1 MKRPDGPATLFYR
14 NGHLLVMA
22 VVILIAAGVSALVN
36 LPRIEDPRIALRNP
50 SILTFLPGG
59 SAERVEA
66 LVTEKLENR
75 LEELSEIKEIRSTSR
90 TGLSFIILELQDW
103 VDDTSNEQI
112 FSKIRDKLNDAQLE
126 LPAGASQ
133 PDFDDKRGA
142 VAYSLVIG
150 VTWSRTEPPSLGLMN
165 RLSEGLADRLRAIPG
180 TEFVRLFGDP
190 DEEIT
195 VTLEAGEVAA
205 LGLTAGDVSLATA
218 GADPKQP
225 AGVLRTGDRE
235 LIMEVSG
242 ELDSAGRV
250 AAVPVRMGP
259 DGRTVTLGDIATVE
273 RGWREPPREIA
284 FSDGRRSVFVGARV
298 DKTYRVDQWASAA
311 REAVAQFDAGLDE
324 GIAVEYVFDQSRYTE
339 ARLSQL
345 GGNLLAGSVVVA
357 LVVFLGM
364 GWRAALIVGLALPL
378 SAGATVFGLTLF
390 GQQIHQMSIFG
401 MIIAIGLLI
410 DNAIVVTDEI
420 RQKLELGL
428 ERAAAVDASV
438 RHLFVPLLASTLTT
452 ILGFMPIF
460 LLPGNIGDFIGPIAI
475 SVVLALA
482 SSFLISMTV
491 IAGIAGRYLRRPEPG
506 QHGKWWQAGLSADRL
521 AGRYRRALGW
531 AVTRPWTALALGC
544 VLPVAGFLLA
554 GTLKNQFFP
563 SADRDHFEV
572 QVWMPDDASI
582 ARTAERVA
590 AIDELIHRRDGVR
603 KVDWVVGG
611 SFPSVYYNAI
621 MRQEANPAYAQGVVL
636 ADDLE
641 AALHLIPEL
650 QEALD
655 RAFPDAQIV
664 VRAFG
669 QGPPIEAP
677 VAFRILGPG
686 LDELRLAGDE
696 LRRIM
701 HSVPG
706 IRHTQASISGGKAKL
721 WLDADEHEARQ
732 AGLTLADVAAQF
744 QGNLEGRIGGSVL
757 EDLEEL
763 PVRVRYSDSDR
774 ASLATVAA
782 LNLVV
787 PASGRW
793 VPASALGQPDL
804 RPELATITRFNGERV
819 NTILG
824 YVEAGELPI
833 EVAEIITERLNDEGF
848 TLPTGYRLEISG
860 DSEESRD
867 AIGLLMVYL
876 PVLLL
881 IMVATLVLSF
891 RSGVLA
897 MLIGVVAVL
906 SIGLGLLSLWL
917 SGSDIGFNPI
927 LGMAGLIGV
936 AINGSIVVI
945 AAIRASAEARAGD
958 PEAVVNETLGCT
970 RHILSTTLTTM
981 AGFLPLLLFT
991 GGQFWPP
998 LAVVLAGGVGFAV
1011 TLSLWFTPAAYCLI
1025 SRRAEVTA

>member
-1 MKRPDGPATLFYR
+1 
-14 NGHLLVMA
+14 
-22 VVILIAAGVSALVN
+22 
-36 LPRIEDPRIALRNP
+36 
-50 SILTFLPGG
+50 
-59 SAERVEA
+59 
-66 LVTEKLENR
+66 
-75 LEELSEIKEIRSTSR
+75 
-90 TGLSFIILELQDW
+90 
-103 VDDTSNEQI
+103 
-112 FSKIRDKLNDAQLE
+112 
-126 LPAGASQ
+126 
-133 PDFDDKRGA
+133 
-142 VAYSLVIG
+142 
-150 VTWSRTEPPSLGLMN
+150 
-165 RLSEGLADRLRAIPG
+165 
-180 TEFVRLFGDP
+180 
-190 DEEIT
+190 
-195 VTLEAGEVAA
+195 
-205 LGLTAGDVSLATA
+205 
-218 GADPKQP
+218 
-225 AGVLRTGDRE
+225 
-235 LIMEVSG
+235 
-242 ELDSAGRV
+242 
-250 AAVPVRMGP
+250 
-259 DGRTVTLGDIATVE
+259 
-273 RGWREPPREIA
+273 
-284 FSDGRRSVFVGARV
+284 
-298 DKTYRVDQWASAA
+298 
-311 REAVAQFDAGLDE
+311 
-324 GIAVEYVFDQSRYTE
+324 
-339 ARLSQL
+339 
-345 GGNLLAGSVVVA
+345 
-357 LVVFLGM
+357 
-364 GWRAALIVGLALPL
+364 
-378 SAGATVFGLTLF
+378 
-390 GQQIHQMSIFG
+390 
-401 MIIAIGLLI
+401 
-410 DNAIVVTDEI
+410 
-420 RQKLELGL
+420 
-428 ERAAAVDASV
+428 
-438 RHLFVPLLASTLTT
+438 
-452 ILGFMPIF
+452 
-460 LLPGNIGDFIGPIAI
+460 
-475 SVVLALA
+475 
-482 SSFLISMTV
+482 
-491 IAGIAGRYLRRPEPG
+491 
-506 QHGKWWQAGLSADRL
+506 
-521 AGRYRRALGW
+521 
-531 AVTRPWTALALGC
+531 
-544 VLPVAGFLLA
+544 
-554 GTLKNQFFP
+554 
-563 SADRDHFEV
+563 
-572 QVWMPDDASI
+572 MPDDASI

>member
-1 MKRPDGPATLFYR
+1 MKRPEGLATLFYR
-14 NGHLLVMA
+14 NGHLLVMT
-22 VVILIAAGVSALVN
+22 VIILIAAGASALVN

-50 SILTFLPGG
+50 SILTFLPGA

-90 TGLSFIILELQDW
+90 SGISFIILELQDW
-103 VDDTSNEQI
+103 VDDTTNEQI
-112 FSKIRDKLNDAQLE
+112 FSEIRDKLNDAALD

-133 PDFDDKRGA
+133 PNFDDKRGA
-142 VAYSLVIG
+142 VAYSLLVG
-150 VTWSRTEPPSLGLMN
+150 VTWDRDDAPALGLMN
-165 RLSEGLADRLRAIPG
+165 RLSEELADRLRGIPG
-180 TEFVRLFGDP
+180 TEYVRLFGEP
-190 DEEIT
+190 EEEIT
-195 VTLEAGEVAA
+195 VTVDSGEVAA
-205 LGLTAGDVSLATA
+205 LGLTASALSTVTA
-218 GADPKQP
+218 QADSKQP
-225 AGVLRTGDRE
+225 AGVLRTGQRE
-235 LIMEVSG
+235 LLMEVSG
-242 ELDSAGRV
+242 ELDSVNRV
-250 AAVPVRMGP
+250 ASVPVSAGP
-259 DGRTVTLGDIATVE
+259 DGRIVLLGDIASVE
-273 RGWREPPREIA
+273 RGWSDPPREMA

-298 DKTYRVDQWASAA
+298 DKTFRVDRWAAAA
-311 REAVAQFDAGLDE
+311 RAAVEDFDAGLDAGLSIE
-324 GIAVEYVFDQSRYTE
+324 MVFDQSRYTE
-339 ARLSQL
+339 SRLSEL
-345 GGNLLAGSVVVA
+345 GGNLLAGSLVVA

-378 SAGATVFGLTLF
+378 SAGATVFGLTFF

-428 ERAAAVDASV
+428 ERTAAVEASV
-438 RHLFVPLLASTLTT
+438 NHLFVPLLASTLTT

-506 QHGKWWQAGLSADRL
+506 EHGAWWQAGIASERL
-521 AGRYRRALGW
+521 AARYRHALTW
-531 AVTRPWTALALGC
+531 AVEHPGLAAALGC
-544 VLPVAGFLLA
+544 ALPVAGFLLA
-554 GTLKNQFFP
+554 GTLQNQFFP
-563 SADRDHFEV
+563 AADRDHFEV
-572 QVWMPDDASI
+572 QIWMPQDASI

-590 AIDELIHRRDGVR
+590 AVDRRIRGQDGVR
-603 KVDWVVGG
+603 KIDWVVGG
-611 SFPSVYYNAI
+611 SFPTVYYNSI
-621 MRQEANPAYAQGVVL
+621 MRQEANPSYAQGIVL
-636 ADDLE
+636 AEDL
-641 AALHLIPEL
+641 AAATDLIPVLQDEL
-650 QEALD
+650 DAE
-655 RAFPDAQIV
+655 FTDAQVV

-686 LDELRLAGDE
+686 LEELRLAGDE

-701 HSVPG
+701 HTVPG
-706 IRHTQASISGGKAKL
+706 IRHTQASVSGGEPKL
-721 WLDADEHEARQ
+721 WLEADEYEARQ
-732 AGLTLADVAAQF
+732 AGLTLADVAGQF
-744 QGNLEGRIGGSVL
+744 QGNLEGQLGGSVL

-763 PVRVRYSDSDR
+763 PVRLRYSESDR
-774 ASLATVAA
+774 ASLSTVAA
-782 LNLVV
+782 LNLVS

-793 VPASALGQPDL
+793 VPATALGQLDL
-804 RPELATITRFNGERV
+804 RPELSSITRFNGERV

-824 YVEAGELPI
+824 FVDAGQLPI
-833 EVAEIITERLNDEGF
+833 EVAAEIVARIEAEGL
-848 TLPTGYRLEISG
+848 TLPPGYRLEISG
-860 DSEESRD
+860 DSEESRE
-867 AIGLLMVYL
+867 AIGLLMTFL

-881 IMVATLVLSF
+881 MMIATLVLSF

-897 MLIGVVAVL
+897 LLIGAIAVL

-917 SGSDIGFNPI
+917 SGFDIGFNPI

-936 AINGSIVVI
+936 AINGTIVVI

-958 PEAVVNETLGCT
+958 PDAVVAETLGCG

-998 LAVVLAGGVGFAV
+998 LAVVLAGGVGFAII
-1011 TLSLWFTPAAYCLI
+1011 LSLWFTPAMYCLI
-1025 SRRAEVTA
+1025 SRRAGGLL